1 MSSYRIGGPV
11 DLTFSASNVMT
22 GTNVLTSQALD
33 VSNYQS
39 TAFQLSWTGTPT
51 GTFAVLV
58 SIDGVTYVDLG
69 ASSPNNPAG
78 SPASGYL
85 PVYGSGAK
93 WMKLQYTNAS
103 GSGTLSGKAVS
114 KTR

>member
-1 MSSYRIGGPV
+1 MSSYRVGGPC
-11 DLTFSASNVMT
+11 DLTFSASSAMS
-22 GTNVLTSQALD
+22 GTTAITSQAID

-51 GTFAVLV
+51 GSFAVLV
-58 SIDGVTYVDLG
+58 SIDGVTYSDLG

-78 SPASGYL
+78 STGSAYI

-93 WMKLQYTNAS
+93 WMKLRYTNAS
-103 GSGTLSGKAVS
+103 GSGTLSGKVVS